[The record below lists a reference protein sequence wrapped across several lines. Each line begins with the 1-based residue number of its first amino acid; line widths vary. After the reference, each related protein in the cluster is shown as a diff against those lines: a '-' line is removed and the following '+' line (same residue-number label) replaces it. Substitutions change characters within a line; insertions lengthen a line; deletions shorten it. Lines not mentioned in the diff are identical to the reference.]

1 MMQIVID
8 IPEEIYDFVQNTS
21 FVEDEST
28 LFKQTNTERQKT
40 LILFDI
46 IDAIRNGIPLP
57 EHHGRLGDLDALE
70 EYFRNVRKELKAS
83 DYKNGIE
90 FFVRDEMLLNVQQ
103 FIHLCD
109 AIIEGSD
116 SE

>member
-1 MMQIVID
+1 MEIVIK
-8 IPEEIYDFVQNTS
+8 IPK
-21 FVEDEST
+21 EDY
-28 LFKQTNTERQKT
+28 ERMKEKSM
-40 LILFDI
+40 FGRVDVWKN
-46 IDAIRNGIPLP
+46 AIKNGTPLP

>member
-1 MMQIVID
+1 MKIVID
-8 IPEEIYDFVQNTS
+8 IPEEEYNTGQLLQYFGCYSNKLDSVIY
-21 FVEDEST
+21 
-28 LFKQTNTERQKT
+28 
-40 LILFDI
+40 
-46 IDAIRNGIPLP
+46 NGTPLP
-57 EHHGRLGDLDALE
+57 KGHGRLGDLDALE

-83 DYKNGIE
+83 DYKNGTE

>member
-1 MMQIVID
+1 MQIVIKISD
-8 IPEEIYDFVQNTS
+8 
-21 FVEDEST
+21 EDYKAIAKGY
-28 LFKQTNTERQKT
+28 LPFGA
-40 LILFDI
+40 IA
-46 IDAIRNGIPLP
+46 DAIRNGTPLP

-83 DYKNGIE
+83 DKSLIE
-90 FFVRDEMLLNVQQ
+90 FYVRDEMLLNFQQ

-109 AIIEGSD
+109 AIIEGSE

>member
-1 MMQIVID
+1 MKIVID
-8 IPEEIYDFVQNTS
+8 IHEKDYQ
-21 FVEDEST
+21 
-28 LFKQTNTERQKT
+28 
-40 LILFDI
+40 
-46 IDAIRNGIPLP
+46 AIKSGYLPFGAIAYAIANGTPLP

-83 DYKNGIE
+83 DYKNAIE
-90 FFVRDEMLLNVQQ
+90 FFVRDEMLLNFQQ

>member
-1 MMQIVID
+1 MMKIVIKIDDDTYKD
-8 IPEEIYDFVQNTS
+8 IKEGKIYSSMRDVPQEAVLAIAN
-21 FVEDEST
+21 ST
-28 LFKQTNTERQKT
+28 
-40 LILFDI
+40 
-46 IDAIRNGIPLP
+46 PLP

-83 DYKNGIE
+83 DYKNGIG

>member
-1 MMQIVID
+1 MKIVID
-8 IPEEIYDFVQNTS
+8 IDEHIYEQVMADSEVYVLDNE
-21 FVEDEST
+21 VD
-28 LFKQTNTERQKT
+28 RI
-40 LILFDI
+40 LIEN
-46 IDAIRNGIPLP
+46 AIYNGTPLP

-70 EYFRNVRKELKAS
+70 VYFRNVRKELKAS

-116 SE
+116 KE

>member
-1 MMQIVID
+1 MKLVITID
-8 IPEEIYDFVQNTS
+8 DDIYD
-21 FVEDEST
+21 DY
-28 LFKQTNTERQKT
+28 LKQGATIPKYGTVIGSLYEA
-40 LILFDI
+40 LW
-46 IDAIRNGIPLP
+46 NGVPLP

-83 DYKNGIE
+83 DYKNAIE

-109 AIIEGSD
+109 AIIEGSE

>member
-1 MMQIVID
+1 MIELVIKISEKAYNALTHTEFD
-8 IPEEIYDFVQNTS
+8 ANLV
-21 FVEDEST
+21 VDEMR
-28 LFKQTNTERQKT
+28 K
-40 LILFDI
+40 
-46 IDAIRNGIPLP
+46 AIANGTPLP

-83 DYKNGIE
+83 DYKNGVE

-109 AIIEGSD
+109 AIIEGSE
-116 SE
+116 SK

>member
-1 MMQIVID
+1 MELIID
-8 IPEEIYDFVQNTS
+8 IPEKLYN
-21 FVEDEST
+21 
-28 LFKQTNTERQKT
+28 
-40 LILFDI
+40 DI
-46 IDAIRNGIPLP
+46 RTKNEHGIIFNAVKNGTPLP
-57 EHHGRLGDLDALE
+57 KHHGRLGDLDALE

-83 DYKNGIE
+83 DYKSGIE

>member
-1 MMQIVID
+1 MKIVIE
-8 IPEEIYDFVQNTS
+8 IPEDVYKRTVFYRE
-21 FVEDEST
+21 
-28 LFKQTNTERQKT
+28 FKDLNDCVTTIKALEKAT
-40 LILFDI
+40 
-46 IDAIRNGIPLP
+46 PLP
-57 EHHGRLGDLDALE
+57 EHYGRLIDADALE

>member
-1 MMQIVID
+1 MSDIELVIK
-8 IPEEIYDFVQNTS
+8 IPKETYKATCNGCMLPPD
-21 FVEDEST
+21 VE
-28 LFKQTNTERQKT
+28 NVVN
-40 LILFDI
+40 
-46 IDAIRNGIPLP
+46 AIRNGKPLP
-57 EHHGRLGDLDALE
+57 KHHGRLGDLDALE

-83 DYKNGIE
+83 DYKSGIE

-116 SE
+116 AE

>member
-1 MMQIVID
+1 MREILIKIPDEIYQSVID
-8 IPEEIYDFVQNTS
+8 GTYCGSLYKEI
-21 FVEDEST
+21 
-28 LFKQTNTERQKT
+28 K
-40 LILFDI
+40 
-46 IDAIRNGIPLP
+46 NGTPLP

-109 AIIEGSD
+109 AIIEGS
-116 SE
+116 EA

>member
-1 MMQIVID
+1 MGKIQIVIEID
-8 IPEEIYDFVQNTS
+8 KDYYNAIKAIPNES
-21 FVEDEST
+21 ST
-28 LFKQTNTERQKT
+28 LDML
-40 LILFDI
+40 LIK
-46 IDAIRNGIPLP
+46 NGTPLP

-83 DYKNGIE
+83 DYKSGIE
-90 FFVRDEMLLNVQQ
+90 FYVRDEMLLNFQQ

-116 SE
+116 SKCRE